1 MAVCRGYASLSSFM
15 VAYSGL
21 LSPIFHRVLWLL
33 SSPMVPIESH
43 SSYRVPW
50 LLSSPMESYD
60 FLCLSISD
68 EGRKSPFTRPSHFR
82 TPFPMLKAVPRFVI
96 PFYPGN
102 LTERIVHP
110 GQHGVPFRYPI
121 LTRLN
126 NVSIILIILL
136 IPVYRIILLFSN
148 S

>member
-1 MAVCRGYASLSSFM
+1 
-15 VAYSGL
+15 
-21 LSPIFHRVLWLL
+21 
-33 SSPMVPIESH
+33 
-43 SSYRVPW
+43 
-50 LLSSPMESYD
+50 MESYD
-60 FLCLSISD
+60 FLYLPIAD
-68 EGRKSPFTRPSHFR
+68 EGRKTPFTRPSHFR

-126 NVSIILIILL
+126 NVSIQLAMTLYSMINWHSQRAIENVIA
-136 IPVYRIILLFSN
+136 
-148 S
+148 